1 MLKRASEIEMRC
13 MGIYYDLERML
24 RIYLLQ
30 NLYNLSDEAT
40 VR

>member
-1 MLKRASEIEMRC
+1 MYGDLLC
-13 MGIYYDLERML
+13 DLEHML

>member
-1 MLKRASEIEMRC
+1 MYGDLLC
-13 MGIYYDLERML
+13 DLEHML
-24 RIYLLQ
+24 RIYPLQ